1 MFLSFFWII
10 VHMKFNWTHTHSISL
25 VLVEGHVSVK
35 VADKNDRDFV
45 QYLHSFVA
53 FSVYLDKGV
62 YCVGLIHLQF
72 K

>member
-10 VHMKFNWTHTHSISL
+10 NRMKLNWTHTHSISL

-53 FSVYLDKGV
+53 FSVLYLDKGV
-62 YCVGLIHLQF
+62 
-72 K
+72 

>member
-1 MFLSFFWII
+1 
-10 VHMKFNWTHTHSISL
+10 MKLNWTHTHSISL

-53 FSVYLDKGV
+53 FSVLYLDKGV
-62 YCVGLIHLQF
+62 YCVGF
-72 K
+72 